1 MSFNADS
8 QNNLILTGSVIFKN
22 IEEIIRQ
29 I

>member
-22 IEEIIRQ
+22 IEEIIRH

>member
-22 IEEIIRQ
+22 IEEIIHQ